1 MCAFRRQFG
10 RYHATKTIVVIMEVK
25 KIMDNRW
32 QRAEF
37 DAQRMS
43 RIVHLMAALEENGVV
58 NVDVKEGIIVLEK
71 ETFKKLFPA
80 ERSFLIN
87 EKENAYA
94 TKAFGIDF
102 MAYEKVE
109 VNYES

>member
-1 MCAFRRQFG
+1 
-10 RYHATKTIVVIMEVK
+10 
-25 KIMDNRW
+25 MDNRW

-58 NVDVKEGIIVLEK
+58 NVDVKEGIIVLKK
-71 ETFKKLFPA
+71 ETFTKLFPA
-80 ERSFLIN
+80 ERSFPIN
-87 EKENAYA
+87 EKKNAYT

-102 MAYEKVE
+102 MAYENAE
-109 VNYES
+109 VANETL